1 MWGGESE
8 ADSKDGDDVGQ
19 DGKGEDGTM
28 GKMVE
33 DDDVGNNK
41 GSEE

>member
-1 MWGGESE
+1 MWVGGSE
-8 ADSKDGDDVGQ
+8 ADSKDVDEDGQ
-19 DGKGEDGTM
+19 DGSGEDGIM

-33 DDDVGNNK
+33 DDDVRNNK